1 VRPLCSA
8 ASLLVCKKS
17 GLVLTFLDRK
27 KLPLGGQKYLM
38 GQVFEI
44 HKYKG
49 ESFMYVVARTN
60 KHEESYVRSD
70 VDKMN
75 SMLSPEM
82 KAEGIR
88 YVFALGT
95 VESMNKKTGDRTRKK
110 DKAGGVLEKGTPA
123 S

>member
-1 VRPLCSA
+1 
-8 ASLLVCKKS
+8 
-17 GLVLTFLDRK
+17 
-27 KLPLGGQKYLM
+27 M

-49 ESFMYVVARTN
+49 DLFMYVVARTN
-60 KHEESYVRSD
+60 KHEEGYVRSD
-70 VDKMN
+70 VDRMN
-75 SMLSPEM
+75 NMLTPEM

-95 VESMNKKTGDRTRKK
+95 VESMNKKAGDRTRKK
-110 DKAGGVLEKGTPA
+110 EKGVLEEGPPA

>member
-1 VRPLCSA
+1 
-8 ASLLVCKKS
+8 
-17 GLVLTFLDRK
+17 
-27 KLPLGGQKYLM
+27 M

>member
-1 VRPLCSA
+1 
-8 ASLLVCKKS
+8 
-17 GLVLTFLDRK
+17 
-27 KLPLGGQKYLM
+27 M

-44 HKYKG
+44 HKYRG

-60 KHEESYVRSD
+60 KHAEDYVRSD

-75 SMLSPEM
+75 NMLTPEM
-82 KAEGIR
+82 MSEGIR

-95 VESMNKKTGDRTRKK
+95 VDGMSKKAGDRTRKK
-110 DKAGGVLEKGTPA
+110 DKQSVLEEGAAA